1 MRGLPLSW
9 ISLWTTVIPQR
20 NWKRWLGKIW
30 VGEGGGGGGG
40 ERCIMVYVKVVNV
53 ANDLSPKPSQEAKVS
68 CHKIAKVNDCELLY
82 SSMELKMRNC
92 DQILKDMQ
100 LPT

>member
-20 NWKRWLGKIW
+20 NWKRWLCKIW
-30 VGEGGGGGGG
+30 VGEGG

>member
-1 MRGLPLSW
+1 MRGLPLSC

-20 NWKRWLGKIW
+20 NWKRWL
-30 VGEGGGGGGG
+30 
-40 ERCIMVYVKVVNV
+40 CYVKVVNV

>member
-1 MRGLPLSW
+1 MDDCNTPEKLETMVMQNLGWGRG
-9 ISLWTTVIPQR
+9 
-20 NWKRWLGKIW
+20 G
-30 VGEGGGGGGG
+30 
-40 ERCIMVYVKVVNV
+40 NV

>member
-1 MRGLPLSW
+1 MDDCNTPEKLETMVRQNLGWGRGW
-9 ISLWTTVIPQR
+9 
-20 NWKRWLGKIW
+20 
-30 VGEGGGGGGG
+30 GGGG

>member
-20 NWKRWLGKIW
+20 NWKRWLCKIW
-30 VGEGGGGGGG
+30 VGEGG
-40 ERCIMVYVKVVNV
+40 ERYIMVYVKVVNV

>member
-20 NWKRWLGKIW
+20 NWKRWLCKIW
-30 VGEGGGGGGG
+30 VGEGGGGG
-40 ERCIMVYVKVVNV
+40 